1 MKFNLCK
8 TETGF
13 IPATDADKEK
23 VSKIGQ
29 GEIVSCRSVD
39 QRSMQFHRKF
49 FALIRLAFD
58 NMPERFDGFFPTPD
72 DLRKELLILGG
83 FYTEYTDFRG
93 NTVKVPDSMA
103 FDKMGAERFEQVYSK
118 TLDLVCRL
126 IGVEE
131 SDIMDQLID
140 FM

>member
-8 TETGF
+8 HNGKA
-13 IPATDADKEK
+13 IPATDEDQKK
-23 VSKIGQ
+23 FQKIGE
-29 GEIVSCRSVD
+29 GEVFTCKSVD
-39 QRSMQFHRKF
+39 QRSIEFHRKF

-58 NMPERFDGFFPTPD
+58 NMPERFDNHFPDPD

-83 FYTEYTDFRG
+83 FYSEYTDFRG
-93 NTVKVPDSMA
+93 NTVKVPESMA
-103 FDKMGAERFEQVYSK
+103 FDKMGAERFEQVYNK

-131 SDIMDQLID
+131 SDVLDQLME